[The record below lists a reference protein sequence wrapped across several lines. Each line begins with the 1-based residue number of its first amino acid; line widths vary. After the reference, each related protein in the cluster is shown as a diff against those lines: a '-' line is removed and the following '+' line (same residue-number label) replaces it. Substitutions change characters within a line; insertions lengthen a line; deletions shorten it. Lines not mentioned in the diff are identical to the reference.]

1 MKTTHKVN
9 LKFVWNFRGFFFEI
23 TVALNFKYH
32 FIMAMTQLCPRLL
45 KNHTAFAMS
54 GQDWIDINE
63 FSKNVGLSFLFD
75 VNVLI
80 RDVENKWSSSN
91 ARKLLKF
98 SSKQGFDDITWELG
112 NEPNS
117 LKVVKSQRVFFNLV
131 SSRKKNKKN

>member
-1 MKTTHKVN
+1 
-9 LKFVWNFRGFFFEI
+9 
-23 TVALNFKYH
+23 
-32 FIMAMTQLCPRLL
+32 
-45 KNHTAFAMS
+45 MS

-117 LKVVKSQRVFFNLV
+117 LKVVKSQRVLFNLV
-131 SSRKKNKKN
+131 SSRKKMKKNIEISVLLLFCLGSFHKLRLHLGLGRWSEKLVVYYIKSAN

>member
-1 MKTTHKVN
+1 
-9 LKFVWNFRGFFFEI
+9 
-23 TVALNFKYH
+23 
-32 FIMAMTQLCPRLL
+32 MAMTQLCPRLL

-131 SSRKKNKKN
+131 SSRKKNKKKIMKLVFFYFFV

>member
-1 MKTTHKVN
+1 
-9 LKFVWNFRGFFFEI
+9 
-23 TVALNFKYH
+23 
-32 FIMAMTQLCPRLL
+32 MAMTQLCPRLL

-117 LKVVKSQRVFFNLV
+117 LKVVKSQIVFFNLV
-131 SSRKKNKKN
+131 SSRKKMKKINEISALLLFCLPNSSSAGGQ

>member
-1 MKTTHKVN
+1 
-9 LKFVWNFRGFFFEI
+9 
-23 TVALNFKYH
+23 
-32 FIMAMTQLCPRLL
+32 
-45 KNHTAFAMS
+45 MS

-63 FSKNVGLSFLFD
+63 FSKNVGWSFLFD

-80 RDVENKWSSSN
+80 RDEENKWSSSN

-131 SSRKKNKKN
+131 SARKNKTEGTLILKLAMVRRLHNYR

>member
-1 MKTTHKVN
+1 
-9 LKFVWNFRGFFFEI
+9 
-23 TVALNFKYH
+23 
-32 FIMAMTQLCPRLL
+32 MAMTQLCPRLL

-117 LKVVKSQRVFFNLV
+117 LKVVKSQIVFFNLV
-131 SSRKKNKKN
+131 SSRKKMKKN